1 MADQPNVPTPP
12 TPPVGGPKP
21 IAPGMSRPVP
31 PPPPANVPTT
41 PPQGLVF
48 KDANLSHLT
57 PSPAPFSPAPSPTA
71 PPAPPK
77 PAAPPAAPPIP
88 APQRPMPPP
97 PTPPVRTMSSD
108 LGVKPSGVTLPPP
121 PAPKEPPASVFRP
134 TIPPTP
140 GGPKVSPP
148 PIPPRPLAPP
158 TTTGKPATPVA
169 IPPPHSGGNKKW
181 IIVAIVAVLVIGG
194 LVWFFA
200 FRSTTPEPTPTPTSE
215 VTETPTITPTP
226 PPADFEQVFSHES
239 TNLEYQ
245 THNKPKTALAE
256 LSASIGKQTL
266 AAGDLRMYHIS
277 RMPDGTEATVSLLA
291 TDLGVT
297 VPADL
302 MATIASGSRVTF
314 SLFGKSDATNGR
326 GFLLKLQP
334 SANPEPMLATWE
346 AAMVAGLKDIFKLT
360 TAHPAS
366 PGFLE
371 NAYQGVTIHYRN
383 FPDALSSIDYAVL
396 TMPNGDRYLAFT
408 NSRDHVFLLINK
420 TLSVVPGK

>member
-1 MADQPNVPTPP
+1 MPARPTA
-12 TPPVGGPKP
+12 GGPS
-21 IAPGMSRPVP
+21 APVNVP
-31 PPPPANVPTT
+31 PPI
-41 PPQGLVF
+41 G
-48 KDANLSHLT
+48 
-57 PSPAPFSPAPSPTA
+57 
-71 PPAPPK
+71 
-77 PAAPPAAPPIP
+77 
-88 APQRPMPPP
+88 
-97 PTPPVRTMSSD
+97 
-108 LGVKPSGVTLPPP
+108 
-121 PAPKEPPASVFRP
+121 
-134 TIPPTP
+134 
-140 GGPKVSPP
+140 
-148 PIPPRPLAPP
+148 
-158 TTTGKPATPVA
+158 
-169 IPPPHSGGNKKW
+169 SGGSKKW
-181 IIVAIVAVLVIGG
+181 IIIAIVAVLVVGG

-226 PPADFEQVFSHES
+226 LPADFEQVFSHES
-239 TNLEYQ
+239 TNLQYQ

-256 LSASIGKQTL
+256 LSASIGTQTL

-277 RMPDGTEATVSLLA
+277 RMPEGTEATVSLLA

-302 MATIASGSRVTF
+302 MATVASGSQVAF

-334 SANPEPMLATWE
+334 GANPEPMLATWE

-366 PGFLE
+366 AGFVE
-371 NAYQGVTIHYRN
+371 NAYQGITIHYRN

-408 NSRDHVFLLINK
+408 NSRDHMFLLINK